1 LPCAQ
6 VDESSVLS
14 ELYNILWY
22 PALPFA
28 LLAARPTRRRDY
40 RERMGHGDF
49 PESAGAP
56 RIWIHA
62 ASVGEIEAIR
72 PIANGLLE
80 RYPGA
85 VMTITTMT
93 VAGREAAMRRIP
105 GAAAWM
111 LAPLDNR
118 RAVRSF
124 LMRAQ
129 PSLVLITETEIWPNY
144 FFESANAGA
153 TIAVVN
159 GRISERSLRRYMLA
173 RRLFEDALNQATL
186 ILTQSREDARRYAK
200 FDLAARVMVTGN
212 TKIEPVQAEMV
223 SEEPIRPE
231 LMAFAPGRKIFV
243 AGSTAVGE
251 DAVIAGAYR
260 ELRMDFPELAL
271 TIAPRHLERVP
282 EIESALRAASLDYL
296 KASALTSTDA
306 ARDADVLILDTMGE
320 LRSFYRRAS
329 IAFVGG
335 SLAPGRGGQNPAEP
349 AMVEVPVLIGPY
361 HENQQQVVSSLVNSG
376 GARIVKNAR
385 DIISETSKWLRDDA
399 ARQLAGRRARASLSR
414 GSGGARFALKQI
426 EALISLG

>member
-1 LPCAQ
+1 
-6 VDESSVLS
+6 
-14 ELYNILWY
+14 
-22 PALPFA
+22 
-28 LLAARPTRRRDY
+28 
-40 RERMGHGDF
+40 
-49 PESAGAP
+49 
-56 RIWIHA
+56 
-62 ASVGEIEAIR
+62 
-72 PIANGLLE
+72 
-80 RYPGA
+80 
-85 VMTITTMT
+85 
-93 VAGREAAMRRIP
+93 
-105 GAAAWM
+105 
-111 LAPLDNR
+111 
-118 RAVRSF
+118 
-124 LMRAQ
+124 
-129 PSLVLITETEIWPNY
+129 
-144 FFESANAGA
+144 
-153 TIAVVN
+153 
-159 GRISERSLRRYMLA
+159 
-173 RRLFEDALNQATL
+173 
-186 ILTQSREDARRYAK
+186 LTQSREDARRYAK

-212 TKIEPVQAEMV
+212 TKIEAVQAEMV

-231 LMAFAPGRKIFV
+231 LVAFAPGRRILV

-271 TIAPRHLERVP
+271 VIAPRHLERVP

-361 HENQQQVVSSLVNSG
+361 HENQQQIVSSLVNSG